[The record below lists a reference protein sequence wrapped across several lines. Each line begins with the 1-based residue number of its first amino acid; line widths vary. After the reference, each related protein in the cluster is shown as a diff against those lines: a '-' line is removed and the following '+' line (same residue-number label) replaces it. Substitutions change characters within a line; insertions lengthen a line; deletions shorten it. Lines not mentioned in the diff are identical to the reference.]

1 MKGDR
6 MATKFK
12 NVSPLGALDVPAL
25 GKIVQPGEV
34 FEVDATL
41 VQSFADQPG
50 NFEPVTST
58 PSRGELDEA
67 ARALGLDPKD
77 YKTKPDIAAAIV
89 AAESQKEASA

>member
-50 NFEPVTST
+50 NFEPV
-58 PSRGELDEA
+58 
-67 ARALGLDPKD
+67 
-77 YKTKPDIAAAIV
+77 KTTK
-89 AAESQKEASA
+89 KEVDA